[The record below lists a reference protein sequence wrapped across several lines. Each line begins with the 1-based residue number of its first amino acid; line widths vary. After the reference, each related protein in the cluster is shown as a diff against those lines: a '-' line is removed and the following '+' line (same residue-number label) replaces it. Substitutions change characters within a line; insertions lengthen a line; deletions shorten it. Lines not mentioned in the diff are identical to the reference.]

1 MSNDSQLKSDVLAEL
16 KWEPSVDAA
25 HIGVIAQNGVITL
38 SGHVQNFMQKSAAET
53 AARRVKGVKAIAE
66 EIEVRLPFSTKRD
79 DADIAGAA
87 INRLAWDSSVH
98 RDSVMVKV
106 EKGWVTLSGE
116 VDWNY
121 QKSAAEYEV
130 RGLLGVIGV
139 SNKITI
145 KPRVNV
151 SNLSDDI
158 MHALHRSWFFD
169 PKTVNVSATG
179 GKVKLSGTV
188 HSWHDWDAAETTAW
202 AAPGVT
208 NVENNIAIN

>member
-1 MSNDSQLKSDVLAEL
+1 MSNDSQLKTDVLAEL

-25 HIGVIAQNGVITL
+25 HIGVIAKNGVITL
-38 SGHVQNFMQKSAAET
+38 SGHVENYMQKTAAET
-53 AARRVKGVKAIAE
+53 ATRRVKGVKAVAE
-66 EIEVRLPFSTKRD
+66 EIEVRLPFSIKRD

-106 EKGWVTLSGE
+106 EKGWVTLTGE
-116 VDWNY
+116 TDWNY
-121 QKSAAEYEV
+121 QKTAAEYDV

-139 SNKITI
+139 SNQITI

-158 MHALHRSWFFD
+158 MHAMHRSWYFD
-169 PKTVNVSATG
+169 PQTVKVSANG
-179 GKVKLSGTV
+179 GKVKLTGTV
-188 HSWHDWDAAETTAW
+188 DSWSDWDAAESTAW

-208 NVENNIAIN
+208 AVENNIAIN